1 MDMSERKLQILQ
13 AIIMNYLE
21 TAEPVGSRTI
31 SRRFPMGISS
41 ATIRNEMSDLEE
53 LGLIEQPHT
62 SAGRIPSSKGYR
74 LYVDQLMERGQM
86 NQEHA
91 EVLRGILKE
100 KTIQLDSM
108 LREIGDLLATL
119 TKYTAIVTMPQFK
132 KAKLKHVQ
140 LIPLDQKSVILVLVT
155 DGNIVR
161 NHVIPI
167 SHPLRQEE
175 LYQLSD
181 VLNHN
186 LSGLAVSEMSLPL
199 IQKIKRECRVEP
211 AMMESL
217 LNAIS
222 DTMQYAD
229 DVDIFTSGTTNIL
242 NFPEFSDIARARAL
256 MEFFQQKDQV
266 LHLLDSGEMQES
278 SDADTVSTSGG
289 GLRIRIGTENQVEQL
304 QDCSIVT
311 ATYHYNNRS
320 IGSIS
325 VVGPMRMDYDKV
337 VSALEYL
344 TKDFPNLFAEG
355 GIEEDG
361 YEGSKSGM

>member
-1 MDMSERKLQILQ
+1 MAGDETMDMSERKLQILQ

-31 SRRFPMGISS
+31 SRHFPMGISS

-74 LYVDQLMERGQM
+74 LYVDQLMERDQM
-86 NQEHA
+86 NQEQA
-91 EVLRGILKE
+91 MILRGILKE

-108 LREIGDLLATL
+108 LREIGDLLAAL

-167 SHPLRQEE
+167 SHPLCQEE

-181 VLNHN
+181 VLNQN

-199 IQKIKRECRVEP
+199 IQKIKRECRVE
-211 AMMESL
+211 AGMMESL

-229 DVDIFTSGTTNIL
+229 DVDVFTSGATNML

-266 LHLLDSGEMQES
+266 LHLLDSSET
-278 SDADTVSTSGG
+278 SDLAETNTVSSN

-304 QDCSIVT
+304 RDCSIVT

-344 TKDFPNLFAEG
+344 TKDFPKLFEQG
-355 GIEEDG
+355 EIQEDR
-361 YEGSKSGM
+361 